1 MKMAKGKKYDYR
13 VVQDK
18 KTWAAE
24 IVRQAT
30 TKKTVVSKS
39 QDGFATEADAKEWG
53 EKELKVFME
62 NLGERNKRRSE
73 KRK

>member
-13 VVQDK
+13 IVQDK
-18 KTWAAE
+18 KTWTAE